1 MNKIEMMPFP
11 AQAHLF
17 AKLSELAYKDIEEV
31 EETFAQMGFLAHF
44 FDVKGSQAYLL
55 KNEHDLVVVHNYKN
69 N

>member
-1 MNKIEMMPFP
+1 MNKIEMLPFP

-44 FDVKGSQAYLL
+44 FDVNG
-55 KNEHDLVVVHNYKN
+55 
-69 N
+69 